1 MKKNKVLVIIIFAL
15 FILVPF
21 KVSAMQI
28 NVTKPSNE
36 NITLEVESS
45 DTIEAVKEKIYQI
58 DSNFLPANQRL
69 IFVDRLMDDG
79 RTLADYNIQP
89 NNTIILGYA
98 VNVLFDANGGKFSDS
113 QTYTVE
119 NWNVNSA
126 NELLKPTREGYTFKG
141 YYTEKTGGTKF
152 ESILNEAGIDG
163 NMTFYAQWEF
173 NEENPKT
180 YDGITNSLFIGI
192 ISLIG
197 LLGAL
202 VAFKKEINQ

>member
-1 MKKNKVLVIIIFAL
+1 MKKNKVLVIIIFVL
-15 FILVPF
+15 FMLLPF

-58 DSNFLPANQRL
+58 DSNFPPTNQRL
-69 IFVDRLMDDG
+69 IFVNIVMEDG

-113 QTYTVE
+113 QIYTVE
-119 NWNVNSA
+119 NWHVNSA
-126 NELLKPTREGYTFKG
+126 QELLKPTREGYTFKG

-152 ESILNEAGIDG
+152 ENILNEAGIEG

-197 LLGAL
+197 LLGAII
-202 VAFKKEINQ
+202 AFKKEINQ